1 MEPKTKKQR
10 SLYIPYAGPVLL
22 EFPLLNKG
30 SAFSMEE
37 RRNFNLLGLLPEVVE
52 TIEEQAERA
61 WIQYQGFKTE
71 IDKHIYLRNIQ
82 DTNETL
88 FYRLVN
94 NHLDE
99 MMPVIYTPTVGAA
112 CERFSEIY
120 RRSRGVFI
128 SYQNRHNM
136 DDILQ
141 NVPNHNIK
149 VIVVTDGERILGL
162 GDQGIGGMGIPI
174 GKLSLYTACGGISP
188 AYTLPVVLDVGT
200 NNQQLL
206 NDPLYMGWRNP
217 RITDDEYY
225 EFVDEFIQAVKQ
237 RWPDVLLQFEDF
249 AQKNAMPLLNRYRN
263 EICSFNDDIQGT
275 AAVTVGTLIAASR
288 AAGGQLSEK
297 KIVFLGAG
305 SAGCGIAE
313 MIIAQ
318 TQREGLSEEAARQKV
333 FMVDRFG
340 LLTDKMPNLLPF
352 QTKLVQKRENLSDW
366 DTDSDVLS
374 LLDVVRNVKPDILI
388 GVSGQTGL
396 FTEEI
401 IREMHKHCPRP
412 IVMPLSNP
420 TSRVEAT
427 PQDIIAWTEGNAL
440 VATGSPFN
448 PVVWKDK
455 IYPIAQ
461 CNNAFIFPGIGL
473 GVIASG
479 ASRITDEMLMSASE
493 TLAQYSPLVLNG
505 EGLVLPELKD
515 IQKVSR
521 AIAFAVGKMA
531 QQQGVA
537 VKTSAE
543 ALQQA
548 IDDNFCC
555 GVCHTDLHVKN
566 GDFGDKTGVI
576 LGHEGIGVVAE
587 VGPGVTSLKPGDR
600 ASVAWF
606 YEGCGHCEYC
616 NSGNETLCR
625 SVKNAGYSVDGG
637 MAEECIVV
645 ADYAVK
651 VPDGLDSAAASS
663 ITCAGVT
670 TYKAVKL
677 SKIRPGQWIAIYG
690 LGGLGNLALQYA
702 KNVFNAKVIAIDVN
716 DEQLKLATKMGAD
729 LAINSRTE
737 DAAKIVQEKA
747 GGAHAAV
754 VTAVAKAAF
763 NSAVDA
769 VRAGGRVVA
778 VGLPPES
785 MSLDIPRLVLD
796 GIEVVGSLVGTRQ
809 DLTEAFQFAAEG
821 KVVPK
826 VALRPLEDINT
837 IFTEMEEG
845 KIRGRMVID
854 FRR

>member
-1 MEPKTKKQR
+1 MLSGNKNR

-37 RRNFNLLGLLPEVVE
+37 RSNFNLLGLLPEVVE

-88 FYRLVN
+88 FYRLVE

-120 RRSRGVFI
+120 RRARGVFI

-206 NDPLYMGWRNP
+206 NDPLYMGCRNP
-217 RITDDEYY
+217 RISDDEYY
-225 EFVDEFIQAVKQ
+225 QFVDDFIQAVKH
-237 RWPDVLLQFEDF
+237 RWPNVLLQFEDF
-249 AQKNAMPLLNRYRN
+249 AQKNAMPLLNRYRD
-263 EICSFNDDIQGT
+263 EICCFNDDIQGT

-288 AAGGQLSEK
+288 AAGSQLSEQ

-313 MIIAQ
+313 QIVLQM
-318 TQREGLSEEAARQKV
+318 QREGLSEEQARGRV

-340 LLTDKMPNLLPF
+340 LLTDQMPNLLAF
-352 QTKLVQKRENLSDW
+352 QTKLAQKQEKIQDWTHENDEI
-366 DTDSDVLS
+366 S
-374 LLDVVRNVKPDILI
+374 LLDVIRNAKPDILI

-401 IREMHKHCPRP
+401 IREMHAHCPRP

-427 PQDIIAWTEGNAL
+427 PQDIISWTDGQAL
-440 VATGSPFN
+440 VATGSPFA
-448 PVVWKDK
+448 PVVWKDTV
-455 IYPIAQ
+455 YPIAQ
-461 CNNAFIFPGIGL
+461 CNNSYIFPGIGL

-493 TLAQYSPLVLNG
+493 TLAKHSPLANTG

-515 IQKVSR
+515 IHKVSR
-521 AIAFAVGKMA
+521 AIAFAVGIMA

-537 VKTSAE
+537 TNTSAD
-543 ALQQA
+543 ALQEA
-548 IDDNFCC
+548 IDENFWQP
-555 GVCHTDLHVKN
+555 
-566 GDFGDKTGVI
+566 
-576 LGHEGIGVVAE
+576 EYRSYRR
-587 VGPGVTSLKPGDR
+587 TS
-600 ASVAWF
+600 
-606 YEGCGHCEYC
+606 
-616 NSGNETLCR
+616 
-625 SVKNAGYSVDGG
+625 
-637 MAEECIVV
+637 I
-645 ADYAVK
+645 
-651 VPDGLDSAAASS
+651 
-663 ITCAGVT
+663 
-670 TYKAVKL
+670 
-677 SKIRPGQWIAIYG
+677 
-690 LGGLGNLALQYA
+690 
-702 KNVFNAKVIAIDVN
+702 
-716 DEQLKLATKMGAD
+716 
-729 LAINSRTE
+729 
-737 DAAKIVQEKA
+737 
-747 GGAHAAV
+747 
-754 VTAVAKAAF
+754 
-763 NSAVDA
+763 
-769 VRAGGRVVA
+769 
-778 VGLPPES
+778 
-785 MSLDIPRLVLD
+785 
-796 GIEVVGSLVGTRQ
+796 
-809 DLTEAFQFAAEG
+809 
-821 KVVPK
+821 
-826 VALRPLEDINT
+826 
-837 IFTEMEEG
+837 
-845 KIRGRMVID
+845 
-854 FRR
+854 